1 MQIIKKDGTKENFDK
16 EKIIKAVNKSAE
28 RVSVVLT
35 ESELYEIVESVKNSI
50 RFQSSVD
57 TTVLDIH
64 RFVESALDKVNSSVA
79 KSYRDYR
86 NYKTNFVSMLDE
98 VYTKAQSI
106 MYIGD
111 RDNANSDS
119 TLISTQQ
126 SLIRGELT
134 KVIYDR
140 FYMNE
145 EERQAC
151 KDGYIYIHDKKDRIF
166 STNCCIFDI
175 KTVLEGGFHSCNFDY
190 TEPKTITAACAV
202 VKNIIMM
209 GAAQQYG
216 GFSVRLDD
224 VLDKYCELSYNVYKK
239 DFNKIANIFTDP
251 YDNFEEISH
260 KYAVDKTLKDL
271 EQGIQGIECDLNTL
285 ASSRGDFPFVS
296 VGIGL
301 NDSFWGQEV
310 SKMFLKVRREGQGK
324 PGFKKPVLFPKLI
337 FLYTEKLHGRGMPL
351 EDVFEEAIKT
361 SSKCMY
367 PDYVSLDAEYTGDVY
382 KKWGQPIVPM
392 G

>member
-1 MQIIKKDGTKENFDK
+1 MKIIKKDGTKESFDTS
-16 EKIIKAVNKSAE
+16 KIINAIAKSAE
-28 RVSVVLT
+28 RVSIELTADDIGQVIHHVL
-35 ESELYEIVESVKNSI
+35 ESISY
-50 RFQSSVD
+50 QSSVNI
-57 TTVLDIH
+57 TVLQIH
-64 RFVESALDKVNSSVA
+64 RFVESALDKVNPEVA
-79 KSYRDYR
+79 KSYREYR

-98 VYTKAQSI
+98 VYTKAKSI

-119 TLISTQQ
+119 SLISTQQ

-134 KVIYDR
+134 KVLYDR

-145 EERQAC
+145 QERQAC

-216 GFSVRLDD
+216 GFSVRLDN
-224 VLDKYCELSYNVYKK
+224 VLDKYCELSYNLYKK
-239 DFNKIANIFTDP
+239 DFKNIAYNFTDP
-251 YDNFEEISH
+251 NDNLEIISNDFAI
-260 KYAVDKTLKDL
+260 KKTLKDL
-271 EQGIQGIECDLNTL
+271 EQGLQGIECDLNTL

-301 NDSFWGQEV
+301 EESFWGQEV

-324 PGFKKPVLFPKLI
+324 PGFKKPVLFPK
-337 FLYTEKLHGRGMPL
+337 
-351 EDVFEEAIKT
+351 
-361 SSKCMY
+361 
-367 PDYVSLDAEYTGDVY
+367 SL
-382 KKWGQPIVPM
+382 GQYIVIYI
-392 G
+392 